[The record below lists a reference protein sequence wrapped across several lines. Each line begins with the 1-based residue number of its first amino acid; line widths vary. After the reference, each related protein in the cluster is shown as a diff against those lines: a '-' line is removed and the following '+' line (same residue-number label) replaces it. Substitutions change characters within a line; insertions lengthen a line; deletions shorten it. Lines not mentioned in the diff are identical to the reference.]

1 MIKKETDIMIEKKFN
16 FVYITTNLINEK
28 QYIGDHS
35 AYDLNCAYTKRYIG
49 SGTGI
54 KNAVKKYGK
63 ENFKRDILEFF
74 LTKQEAYNAQEL
86 YIKKFNTLYPNGY
99 NNNQKGGYGVT
110 GLSSKEKSIKLSKIH
125 KGKTISE
132 KHKNAIR
139 EFMKTFKHTE
149 ETKQKM
155 RKPKSEA
162 HKKKISEVKKGII
175 CSEETKR
182 KMSLA
187 HIGRKLTKEAKKK
200 ISESNTGNYHTE
212 ESKQKMRDKRN
223 LYWENKKIILT

>member
-99 NNNQKGGYGVT
+99 NNSQKGGYGVT

-155 RKPKSEA
+155 RKPKKNKEKYSISKIGNKNPMYGLSLMTLWVEKYGIEEA
-162 HKKKISEVKKGII
+162 LIRKENRIRKIL
-175 CSEETKR
+175 ETKR
-182 KMSLA
+182 
-187 HIGRKLTKEAKKK
+187 AK
-200 ISESNTGNYHTE
+200 
-212 ESKQKMRDKRN
+212 N
-223 LYWENKKIILT
+223 LIK

>member
-155 RKPKSEA
+155 RKPKKNKEKYSISKIGNKNPMYGLSLMTLWVEKYGIEEA
-162 HKKKISEVKKGII
+162 LIRKENRIRKIL
-175 CSEETKR
+175 ETKR
-182 KMSLA
+182 
-187 HIGRKLTKEAKKK
+187 AK
-200 ISESNTGNYHTE
+200 
-212 ESKQKMRDKRN
+212 N
-223 LYWENKKIILT
+223 LIK

>member
-86 YIKKFNTLYPNGY
+86 YIKKFNTLCPNGY

-155 RKPKSEA
+155 RKPKKNKEKYSISKIGNKNPMYGLSLMTLWVEKYGIEEA
-162 HKKKISEVKKGII
+162 LIRKENRIRKIL
-175 CSEETKR
+175 ETKR
-182 KMSLA
+182 
-187 HIGRKLTKEAKKK
+187 AK
-200 ISESNTGNYHTE
+200 
-212 ESKQKMRDKRN
+212 N
-223 LYWENKKIILT
+223 LIK